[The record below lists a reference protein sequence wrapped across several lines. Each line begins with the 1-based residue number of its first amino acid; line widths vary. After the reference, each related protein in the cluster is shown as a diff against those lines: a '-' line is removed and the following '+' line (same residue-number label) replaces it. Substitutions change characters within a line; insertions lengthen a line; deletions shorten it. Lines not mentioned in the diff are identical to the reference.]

1 MLTPLYR
8 QQNAGSAAIFP
19 VKRRQ
24 RLYNER
30 KSPLTPLL
38 VRSTP
43 LTPVLFRFNAVK
55 TAIFPVKRC

>member
-8 QQNAGSAAIFP
+8 QQNAVNAAIFP
-19 VKRRQ
+19 VKRRR

-43 LTPVLFRFNAVK
+43 LTPVLFRFNAAKAVK
-55 TAIFPVKRC
+55 IPVKRR